1 MSLIFRIEKK
11 EQAVNQKG
19 NKKKEKKKGLI
30 IARLITNVPIFI
42 FSIIDFILDYIL
54 IYCTSCIKIT
64 HSQEEV
70 EVVVEGLVSCPP
82 GPVTFKIGS
91 PSSINSMQNIK
102 SILVPERGSLY
113 RLDLFHLR

>member
-19 NKKKEKKKGLI
+19 NKKKEKRKGLI

-54 IYCTSCIKIT
+54 IYCTCIKIT
-64 HSQEEV
+64 HSQE

-91 PSSINSMQNIK
+91 PSSINSMQNIR
-102 SILVPERGSLY
+102 SILAPERGSLY
-113 RLDLFHLR
+113 RLDLVHLR